1 MLGALSLVAVRQ
13 EQDEAVRLA
22 PLLLRAGQELV
33 DDDLRAVQEVAELR
47 LPHHER
53 AMLGHRVAELE
64 AHHRRFREQ
73 AVVHLEAHARGG
85 EGAAGATYSLP
96 VRTS

>member
-1 MLGALSLVAVRQ
+1 MGWPHFCS
-13 EQDEAVRLA
+13 EPD
-22 PLLLRAGQELV
+22 QELV
-33 DDDLRAVQEVAELR
+33 DDDLGAVEEVAELR

-53 AMLGHRVAELE
+53 AVLGHRVAELE

-73 AVVHLEAHARGG
+73 AVVHLEAHARGAPARCSG
-85 EGAAGATYSLP
+85 TYSLP